1 MAQNQAL
8 AGQFR
13 DWLGR
18 ASPARPDLSI
28 PDATNAIR
36 REHATEFL
44 QSTAGEVIYGP
55 GAFLGDVGTDII
67 NIDFPI
73 LPRGGPWK
81 AAAFLHTHLD
91 RNPAELSSSDVSL
104 ARQTGTSVAAYQS
117 GTDVLNVF
125 VPGGRAGTICQI
137 TNFRARSP

>member
-1 MAQNQAL
+1 MAQNRAL
-8 AGQFR
+8 AGQLR

-18 ASPARPDLSI
+18 GSPERPNLNI

-55 GAFLGDVGTDII
+55 GAFLGDGSDII
-67 NIDFPI
+67 NVDYPI

-91 RNPAELSSSDVSL
+91 ANDPLLSGTDV
-104 ARQTGTSVAAYQS
+104 AFGRETGISVAAYHRA
-117 GTDVLNVF
+117 TDVLNVF
-125 VPGGRAGTICQI
+125 VPGGRAGTIYQI